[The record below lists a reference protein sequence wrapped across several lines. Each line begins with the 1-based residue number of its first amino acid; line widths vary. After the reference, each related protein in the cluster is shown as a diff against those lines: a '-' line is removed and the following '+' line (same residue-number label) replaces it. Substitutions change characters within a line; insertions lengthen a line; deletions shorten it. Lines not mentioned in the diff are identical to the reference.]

1 MDASM
6 PSQMHCHDGTAC
18 SLSDIRNRQSPPRR
32 STVGSPMQQIHDW
45 SVRWMGACVNRQIG
59 RLTGRLT
66 RKGDR
71 VGGNGRQNDGKALP
85 ALIKI
90 FRFMQY
96 AHRPPSPSPSR
107 THAHAH
113 THQAC
118 AAGATAVRETHK
130 KHPSQGK
137 GTEA

>member
-107 THAHAH
+107 TRARAH
-113 THQAC
+113 THTSGMRCWSNSCQRNAQ
-118 AAGATAVRETHK
+118 ETSKPRKRH
-130 KHPSQGK
+130 
-137 GTEA
+137 

>member
-1 MDASM
+1 
-6 PSQMHCHDGTAC
+6 
-18 SLSDIRNRQSPPRR
+18 
-32 STVGSPMQQIHDW
+32 MQQIHDW

-107 THAHAH
+107 TRARAH